1 MNPEILLFDEPTSAL
16 DSETTGEV
24 LDTIASL
31 AAQGWTMVVV
41 THEMDFAYEVSTC
54 ILFIEDGIIA
64 ERGTPEEVFEHPKN
78 ERTQKSLQRFL
89 NDSHEKVIL
98 KK

>member
-16 DSETTGEV
+16 DFETTGEV

-41 THEMDFAYEVSTC
+41 THEMDFAYEVSTG

-64 ERGTPEEVFEHPKN
+64 ERGTPEEVLQKRSLNIQKMNELKN
-78 ERTQKSLQRFL
+78 PYK
-89 NDSHEKVIL
+89 DS
-98 KK
+98 

>member
-1 MNPEILLFDEPTSAL
+1 MDP
-16 DSETTGEV
+16 ETTGEV

-31 AAQGWTMVVV
+31 AAQGSTMVVV
-41 THEMDFAYEVSTC
+41 THEMDFAYEVSTG
-54 ILFIEDGIIA
+54 ILFMEDDIIA
-64 ERGTPEEVFEHPKN
+64 ERGTPKEVFVHPKN
-78 ERTQKSLQRFL
+78 ERTQKFLQRFL

>member
-1 MNPEILLFDEPTSAL
+1 
-16 DSETTGEV
+16 
-24 LDTIASL
+24 
-31 AAQGWTMVVV
+31 
-41 THEMDFAYEVSTC
+41 MDFAYEVSTG